1 MEGCKYQQV
10 RSSKGIE
17 AFSTDFQAEEDVFS
31 SKTAKDARWHE
42 SKRKLLNNELSHPA
56 DAEAWK
62 EFNKRWKKL

>member
-1 MEGCKYQQV
+1 LRHFPQI
-10 RSSKGIE
+10 SKLKRM
-17 AFSTDFQAEEDVFS
+17 FLS